1 VILDRKPSVTRR
13 RAVLARIR
21 SLERELG
28 AMIREKDY
36 ARRARDKSY
45 MAVMLA
51 DVGESIE

>member
-1 VILDRKPSVTRR
+1 MIG
-13 RAVLARIR
+13 AR
-21 SLERELG
+21 
-28 AMIREKDY
+28 DY

>member
-1 VILDRKPSVTRR
+1 
-13 RAVLARIR
+13 
-21 SLERELG
+21 
-28 AMIREKDY
+28 MIREKDY